1 MDGKTQAAMNEGL
14 NDLAEQKLN
23 SAIKNFKEVIRLSPR
38 FYGGHYYL
46 GVCSKMVRKFDD
58 AEKELQLSLQL
69 NDTLAVARIELGEL
83 YEAMRLYDKA
93 ETIYIQA
100 ANQKSGRTSAYLH
113 LGNME
118 LRNSHEDKALKR
130 YQTCLVYDP
139 RSVEARLHLG
149 LMALNAKNKKESL
162 TQFSDAL
169 AIDSISEK
177 NLFWRGL
184 VHLDNLEYDK
194 CLSDWDRLT
203 RNYPTNPLY
212 VYLRGYA
219 YATTAKYDLA
229 FGDFRKSF
237 TFNDVNEDKFKG
249 GQTMLDKRIDLQTA
263 ARYLMGRLYGFAEED
278 MQYVKTGFCFIITN
292 KYNNALNV
300 LEAVKKPSGI
310 ITYLR
315 GLALEH
321 AGAHSEAPAS
331 YDKAIRLDPNI
342 YDAYKK
348 RGIYRMELK
357 LYEDAILDF
366 SKMTEMAPQ
375 FLIGYKLRG
384 VAKTLLGQHEL
395 AAADLTTYIAGDS
408 SDIEALTTRGVCF
421 EALSQWK
428 KAGHDFYAA
437 HELERLKNLG
447 EHAIYNYQK
456 AAEQDP
462 SDVKVKFH
470 LGVLTMQY
478 INYDQGLR
486 MVKSCRDNGYAPAI
500 DFIKREKESRQPG
513 TIRIRVR

>member
-1 MDGKTQAAMNEGL
+1 MDGKTQAAMNEGM
-14 NDLAEQKLN
+14 NDLTEQKLN
-23 SAIKNFKEVIRLSPR
+23 SAIKNFQEVIRLSPR

-46 GVCSKMVRKFDD
+46 GVSSKMARKFND
-58 AEKELQLSLQL
+58 AEKELQVSLQL
-69 NDTLAVARIELGEL
+69 NDTLAAARIELGEL
-83 YEAMRLYDKA
+83 YEARRLYDKA
-93 ETIYIQA
+93 ETFYIQA
-100 ANQKSGRTSAYLH
+100 ANHRSGRTSAYLH

-118 LRNSHEDKALKR
+118 LRNLHTDKALKR

-139 RSVEARLHLG
+139 RSVQARLQLG
-149 LMALNAKNKKESL
+149 LMALNAKNKKDAL

-184 VHLDNLEYDK
+184 VFLDNIDYDK
-194 CLSDWDRLT
+194 CLADWDRLA

-212 VYLRGYA
+212 LYLRGYA
-219 YATTAKYDLA
+219 YASTSKYDLA

-237 TFNDVNEDKFKG
+237 TFSDVNEDRFKG
-249 GQTMLDKRIDLQTA
+249 GQTVLDKRIDLQTA
-263 ARYLMGRLYGFAEED
+263 ARYLMGRLYGFPEED

-292 KYNNALNV
+292 KYQNALNV
-300 LEAVKKPSGI
+300 FDAVKQPSGI
-310 ITYLR
+310 IVYLR
-315 GLALEH
+315 GLAFEH
-321 AGAHSEAPAS
+321 AGLHSEALAA

-366 SKMTEMAPQ
+366 SRMTELSPQ
-375 FLIGYKLRG
+375 FLIGFKLRG
-384 VAKTLLGQHEL
+384 VARTLLGQHAM
-395 AAADLTTYIAGDS
+395 AAEDLTTYIHGDS
-408 SDIEALTTRGVCF
+408 SDIEALTTRGVCY
-421 EALSQWK
+421 EATSQWK
-428 KAGHDFYAA
+428 KAGHDFHAA
-437 HELERLKNLG
+437 HEIERVKNLA

-456 AAEQDP
+456 AAELDP
-462 SDVKVKFH
+462 ADLDVRFH

-486 MVKSCRDNGYAPAI
+486 MVKSCRDKGYPPAI

-513 TIRIRVR
+513 TIRIPLR